1 MISSSPSKCS
11 TMRALP
17 SSSLSHRASGV
28 VYRRGSDGQRR
39 PRRVS
44 ASSSAAAAA
53 AAAFLR
59 FRAAVR
65 YDDFGKEEE
74 EEEERG
80 RRGRRRRRR
89 GEVRT
94 RATFG
99 KDENSFKEV
108 SDIMKKYSKEV
119 PKDVTKVVGTAVNVM
134 GNNNKNN
141 NKQNQYNGVF
151 ALLFFNFLFF
161 ALDHWLQLPVMK
173 MFYLNHVDPT
183 WWQFI
188 TCTFCHASWD
198 HLSSNIFFLYIFGKL
213 IEEEEGAFGVWCS
226 YLATGTGASLASWLM
241 LPKSVGGVL
250 GMGAAATVSLGASGA
265 VFGLF
270 AVSVLVKLKF
280 EWKRILEVVVLGQ
293 FVMERFLNEAAMIGK
308 VGGVGAGGVNHIAHL
323 AGALA
328 GVVLIALLS
337 KILPE

>member
-1 MISSSPSKCS
+1 MTTTTTTRTTTIRTIRTTSFQKKTPDDAARGCKTRAFCRQKGGETSSGVFSQSLKSSSP
-11 TMRALP
+11 P
-17 SSSLSHRASGV
+17 S
-28 VYRRGSDGQRR
+28 RGSFTTAWLDGGGRKRR
-39 PRRVS
+39 AEAIGTRLLAFGGKGEDGFKDVS
-44 ASSSAAAAA
+44 
-53 AAAFLR
+53 
-59 FRAAVR
+59 
-65 YDDFGKEEE
+65 E
-74 EEEERG
+74 
-80 RRGRRRRRR
+80 
-89 GEVRT
+89 
-94 RATFG
+94 
-99 KDENSFKEV
+99 
-108 SDIMKKYSKEV
+108 IMKKYSKEV

-134 GNNNKNN
+134 GNAT
-141 NKQNQYNGVF
+141 KQNEYNGVF

-161 ALDHWLQLPVMK
+161 ALDHWVQLPVMK

-213 IEEEEGAFGVWCS
+213 IEEEEGAFGVWFS
-226 YLATGTGASLASWLM
+226 YIATGTGASLASWLM

-308 VGGVGAGGVNHIAHL
+308 VGGVGAGGVNHVAHL

>member
-1 MISSSPSKCS
+1 LDGGGRKR
-11 TMRALP
+11 RAEAIGTRFL
-17 SSSLSHRASGV
+17 AFG
-28 VYRRGSDGQRR
+28 GKGEDGFKD
-39 PRRVS
+39 VS
-44 ASSSAAAAA
+44 
-53 AAAFLR
+53 
-59 FRAAVR
+59 
-65 YDDFGKEEE
+65 E
-74 EEEERG
+74 
-80 RRGRRRRRR
+80 
-89 GEVRT
+89 
-94 RATFG
+94 
-99 KDENSFKEV
+99 
-108 SDIMKKYSKEV
+108 IMKKYSKEV

-134 GNNNKNN
+134 GNTT
-141 NKQNQYNGVF
+141 KQNEYNGVF

-161 ALDHWLQLPVMK
+161 ALDHWVQLPVMK

-213 IEEEEGAFGVWCS
+213 IEEEEGAFGVWFS
-226 YLATGTGASLASWLM
+226 YIATGTGASLASWLM

-308 VGGVGAGGVNHIAHL
+308 VGGVGAGGVNHVAHL

>member
-1 MISSSPSKCS
+1 MTMMTIATTTIQTTTTRLFVSVGSKSSSRVRGRETVALRNNNSTNLGNTVRGNAFSSSPS
-11 TMRALP
+11 L
-17 SSSLSHRASGV
+17 
-28 VYRRGSDGQRR
+28 
-39 PRRVS
+39 
-44 ASSSAAAAA
+44 
-53 AAAFLR
+53 FLY
-59 FRAAVR
+59 FKE
-65 YDDFGKEEE
+65 DKEE
-74 EEEERG
+74 
-80 RRGRRRRRR
+80 GRRRRRR
-89 GEVRT
+89 MMRRPT
-94 RATFG
+94 AAFG
-99 KDENSFKEV
+99 KDDKDGFKDV
-108 SDIMKKYSKEV
+108 SNIMKKYSKEV
-119 PKDVTKVVGTAVNVM
+119 PKDVTKVVGTAVNVL
-134 GNNNKNN
+134 GNNNQN
-141 NKQNQYNGVF
+141 NKQNEYNGVF

-161 ALDHWLQLPVMK
+161 ALDHWLQLPMMK

-183 WWQFI
+183 WWQFV

-226 YLATGTGASLASWLM
+226 YVATGTGASLASWLM

-308 VGGVGAGGVNHIAHL
+308 VGGVGAGGVNHVAHL

>member
-1 MISSSPSKCS
+1 MTMMATTTTTTTTTTRRFDGAFVGSSKNSSSRLRRRETVALRNNNSNNLRNTVKGNAKSSSPFFHIYSKE
-11 TMRALP
+11 
-17 SSSLSHRASGV
+17 
-28 VYRRGSDGQRR
+28 D
-39 PRRVS
+39 
-44 ASSSAAAAA
+44 
-53 AAAFLR
+53 
-59 FRAAVR
+59 
-65 YDDFGKEEE
+65 KEK
-74 EEEERG
+74 
-80 RRGRRRRRR
+80 GRRRRRR
-89 GEVRT
+89 MPRRPT
-94 RATFG
+94 AAFG
-99 KDENSFKEV
+99 KDDDGFKDV
-108 SDIMKKYSKEV
+108 SNIMKKYSKEV
-119 PKDVTKVVGTAVNVM
+119 PKDVTKVVGTAVNVL
-134 GNNNKNN
+134 GNNGQN
-141 NKQNQYNGVF
+141 NKQNEYNGVF
-151 ALLFFNFLFF
+151 ALLFFNFLSF
-161 ALDHWLQLPVMK
+161 ALDHWLQLPMMN

-183 WWQFI
+183 WWQFV

-226 YLATGTGASLASWLM
+226 YVATGTGASLASWLM

-308 VGGVGAGGVNHIAHL
+308 VGGVGAGGVNHVAHL

>member
-1 MISSSPSKCS
+1 MTIATTTIQTTTTRLSVSVGSSKSSGRVRGRETVALRNNNSNEGNTVVRGNAFSSSPSLFLCS
-11 TMRALP
+11 KE
-17 SSSLSHRASGV
+17 
-28 VYRRGSDGQRR
+28 D
-39 PRRVS
+39 
-44 ASSSAAAAA
+44 
-53 AAAFLR
+53 
-59 FRAAVR
+59 
-65 YDDFGKEEE
+65 KEE
-74 EEEERG
+74 
-80 RRGRRRRRR
+80 GRRRRRR
-89 GEVRT
+89 MPRRPT
-94 RATFG
+94 AAFG
-99 KDENSFKEV
+99 KDDNRDGFKDV
-108 SDIMKKYSKEV
+108 SNIMKKYSKEV
-119 PKDVTKVVGTAVNVM
+119 PKDVTKVVGTAVNVL
-134 GNNNKNN
+134 GNNNQN
-141 NKQNQYNGVF
+141 NKQNEYNGVF

-161 ALDHWLQLPVMK
+161 ALDHWLQLPMMK

-183 WWQFI
+183 WWQFV

-226 YLATGTGASLASWLM
+226 YVATGTGASLASWLM

-308 VGGVGAGGVNHIAHL
+308 VGGVGAGGVNHVAHL

>member
-1 MISSSPSKCS
+1 MTMMATTTIQTTRRFGGAFVGSSKNSSRLKGRETVALRNNNSNNLGNTVRGNAFSSSPS
-11 TMRALP
+11 L
-17 SSSLSHRASGV
+17 
-28 VYRRGSDGQRR
+28 
-39 PRRVS
+39 
-44 ASSSAAAAA
+44 
-53 AAAFLR
+53 FL
-59 FRAAVR
+59 
-65 YDDFGKEEE
+65 YSKEDKEE
-74 EEEERG
+74 
-80 RRGRRRRRR
+80 GRRRRRR
-89 GEVRT
+89 MPRRPTV
-94 RATFG
+94 AFG
-99 KDENSFKEV
+99 KDNRDGFKDV
-108 SDIMKKYSKEV
+108 SNIMKKYSKEV
-119 PKDVTKVVGTAVNVM
+119 PKDVTKVVGTAVNVL
-134 GNNNKNN
+134 GN
-141 NKQNQYNGVF
+141 NKQNNKQNEYNGVF

-161 ALDHWLQLPVMK
+161 ALDHWLQLPMMK

-183 WWQFI
+183 WWQFV

-226 YLATGTGASLASWLM
+226 YVATGTGASLASWLM

-250 GMGAAATVSLGASGA
+250 GMGAGATVSLGASGA

-308 VGGVGAGGVNHIAHL
+308 VGGVGAGGVNHVAHL

>member
-1 MISSSPSKCS
+1 MALRNNNSNEGNTVVRGNAFSSSPSLFLCS
-11 TMRALP
+11 KE
-17 SSSLSHRASGV
+17 
-28 VYRRGSDGQRR
+28 D
-39 PRRVS
+39 
-44 ASSSAAAAA
+44 
-53 AAAFLR
+53 
-59 FRAAVR
+59 
-65 YDDFGKEEE
+65 KEE
-74 EEEERG
+74 
-80 RRGRRRRRR
+80 GRRRRRR
-89 GEVRT
+89 MPRRPT
-94 RATFG
+94 AAFG
-99 KDENSFKEV
+99 KDDNRDGFKDV
-108 SDIMKKYSKEV
+108 SNIMKKYSKEV
-119 PKDVTKVVGTAVNVM
+119 PKDVTKVVGTAVNVL
-134 GNNNKNN
+134 GNNNQN
-141 NKQNQYNGVF
+141 NKQNEYNGVF

-161 ALDHWLQLPVMK
+161 ALDHWLQLPMMK

-183 WWQFI
+183 WWQFV

-226 YLATGTGASLASWLM
+226 YVATGTGASLASWLM

-308 VGGVGAGGVNHIAHL
+308 VGGVGAGGVNHVAHL

>member
-1 MISSSPSKCS
+1 MTTIARTTIQTTQTRLFVSVGSSKRSSRVRGRETVALRNNDSNNLGNTVRGNAFSSSPS
-11 TMRALP
+11 L
-17 SSSLSHRASGV
+17 
-28 VYRRGSDGQRR
+28 
-39 PRRVS
+39 
-44 ASSSAAAAA
+44 
-53 AAAFLR
+53 FLY
-59 FRAAVR
+59 F
-65 YDDFGKEEE
+65 KEEE
-74 EEEERG
+74 EEE
-80 RRGRRRRRR
+80 GRRRRRR
-89 GEVRT
+89 MPRKPT
-94 RATFG
+94 AAFG
-99 KDENSFKEV
+99 KDDDGFKDV
-108 SDIMKKYSKEV
+108 SNIMKKYSKEV
-119 PKDVTKVVGTAVNVM
+119 PKDVTKVVGTAVNVL
-134 GNNNKNN
+134 GNNNQN
-141 NKQNQYNGVF
+141 NKQNEYNGVF

-161 ALDHWLQLPVMK
+161 ALDHWLQLPMMK
-173 MFYLNHVDPT
+173 IFYLNHVDPT
-183 WWQFI
+183 WWQFV

-226 YLATGTGASLASWLM
+226 YVATGTGASLASWLM

-308 VGGVGAGGVNHIAHL
+308 VGGVGAGGVNHVAHL

>member
-1 MISSSPSKCS
+1 MTTIARTTIQTTQTRLFVSVGSSKRSSRVRGRETVALRNNDSNNLGNTVRGNAFSSSPSLFLYSKEDKEEGR
-11 TMRALP
+11 MP
-17 SSSLSHRASGV
+17 
-28 VYRRGSDGQRR
+28 RR
-39 PRRVS
+39 PT
-44 ASSSAAAAA
+44 AA
-53 AAAFLR
+53 
-59 FRAAVR
+59 
-65 YDDFGKEEE
+65 
-74 EEEERG
+74 
-80 RRGRRRRRR
+80 
-89 GEVRT
+89 
-94 RATFG
+94 FG
-99 KDENSFKEV
+99 KDDNRDAFKDV
-108 SDIMKKYSKEV
+108 SNIMKKYSKEV
-119 PKDVTKVVGTAVNVM
+119 PKDVTKVVGTAVNVL
-134 GNNNKNN
+134 GNNNQN
-141 NKQNQYNGVF
+141 NKQNEYNGVF

-161 ALDHWLQLPVMK
+161 ALDHWLQLPMMK

-183 WWQFI
+183 WWQFV

-226 YLATGTGASLASWLM
+226 YVATGTGASLASWLM

-308 VGGVGAGGVNHIAHL
+308 VGGVGAGGVNHVAHL

>member
-1 MISSSPSKCS
+1 MTTIQTTIQTTTSLFVGSSKNSSSRVRGRETAALRNDSSTNLGNTVRGNAPS
-11 TMRALP
+11 
-17 SSSLSHRASGV
+17 G
-28 VYRRGSDGQRR
+28 
-39 PRRVS
+39 
-44 ASSSAAAAA
+44 
-53 AAAFLR
+53 
-59 FRAAVR
+59 R
-65 YDDFGKEEE
+65 YYFYYGKEEE
-74 EEEERG
+74 G
-80 RRGRRRRRR
+80 RRMPRRPTM
-89 GEVRT
+89 RT
-94 RATFG
+94 RAAKAFG
-99 KDENSFKEV
+99 KDDNKDGFKDV
-108 SDIMKKYSKEV
+108 SNIMKKYSKEV
-119 PKDVTKVVGTAVNVM
+119 PKDVTKVVGTAVNVL
-134 GNNNKNN
+134 GNNNQN
-141 NKQNQYNGVF
+141 NKQNEYNGVF

-161 ALDHWLQLPVMK
+161 ALDHWLQLPMMK

-183 WWQFI
+183 WWQFV

-226 YLATGTGASLASWLM
+226 YVATGTGASLASWLM

-308 VGGVGAGGVNHIAHL
+308 VGGVGAGGVNHVAHL